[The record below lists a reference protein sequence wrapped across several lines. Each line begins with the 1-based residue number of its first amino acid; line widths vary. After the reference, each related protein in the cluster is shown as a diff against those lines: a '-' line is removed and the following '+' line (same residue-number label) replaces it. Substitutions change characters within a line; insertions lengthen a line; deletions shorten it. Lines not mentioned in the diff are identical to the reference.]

1 MTFAPGQS
9 GNPGGR
15 PKRDKIWQ
23 QAIIRAIKRR
33 EEKDPLAIE
42 KLADRLL
49 SKIDEGDV
57 VAMREFGDRVD
68 GKVPQAVVGG
78 DEDDPAIKVSA
89 IIRQI
94 VDGNTRDTD
103 SKSVPP
109 TTGTES
115 I

>member
-33 EEKDPLAIE
+33 EHDDPQALE
-42 KLADRLL
+42 KLADKLL
-49 SKIDEGDV
+49 RKVDEGDV
-57 VAMREFGDRVD
+57 PAIREFGDRVD
-68 GKVPQAVVGG
+68 GKVPQGLIGG
-78 DEDDPAIKVSA
+78 DEDDPAIAVTVVE
-89 IIRQI
+89 RRI
-94 VDGNTRDTD
+94 VDSTNTD

-109 TTGTES
+109 ATGTEPV
-115 I
+115 